1 VLYELSLVGF
11 FAAFGGFTRTI
22 VGKKCNEKYSFKV
35 ALGEVVIAIFAGYL
49 LHFIMSPHDICSGYK
64 IAAIGLAGF
73 SARELLNMLRMGFL
87 KKFNIGTDIGTS
99 NGKDLRKNQE

>member
-1 VLYELSLVGF
+1 MLYELSLVGF

-22 VGKKCNEKYSFKV
+22 VGKKRNEKYSYNV
-35 ALGEVVIAIFAGYL
+35 ALGEVIIAIFAGYL
-49 LHFIMSPHDICSGYK
+49 LHFIMSPHNICSGYK

-73 SARELLNMLRMGFL
+73 SARELLNILRMGFL
-87 KKFNIGTDIGTS
+87 KKFNIGTDVGIN